1 MKFPNLKDTIMRFI
15 VEEKQ
20 TNAEHPQWPD
30 ETHYYVVDL
39 MSGRATLGCYTTY
52 EAAKA
57 IADAKNG

>member
-1 MKFPNLKDTIMRFI
+1 MRFI